1 MDCGLKA
8 LTFDYNEIRPRAASL
23 LSGCGARTMAAATTK
38 QIEIVVNGQA
48 RLAPPGCTL
57 WELLAFLEVDPARV
71 AVELNRSIV
80 QRPAWPQTL
89 VGDGATLEIV
99 QFVGGG

>member
-1 MDCGLKA
+1 MMGVKA
-8 LTFDYNEIRPRAASL
+8 PTFDYNEIRPRAAS
-23 LSGCGARTMAAATTK
+23 SVAGFEKRRMANTATK

-48 RLAPPGCTL
+48 RPAPAGCTL
-57 WELLAFLEVDPARV
+57 LELLAWLEVDPARV

-80 QRPAWPQTL
+80 PRPAWDATP
-89 VGDGATLEIV
+89 VGPGATLEIV